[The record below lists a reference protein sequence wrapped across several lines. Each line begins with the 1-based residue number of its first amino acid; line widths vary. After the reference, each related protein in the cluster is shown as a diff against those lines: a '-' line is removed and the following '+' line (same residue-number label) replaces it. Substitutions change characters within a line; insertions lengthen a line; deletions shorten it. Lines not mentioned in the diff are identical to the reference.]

1 MSSDQRT
8 STVFPPLRPAHV
20 AAVALCLSLAACSA
34 DVTRFDGPGFNL
46 TGEKTP
52 GAPGAPHPRSGLTG
66 EGLDGVPPPS
76 NRVASLPPP
85 ASSPGYAS
93 QPLPPP
99 NQPAADRSAMPAA
112 DRRAPRAAASGETVE
127 VHAGDT
133 ISAIARRHHVTV
145 AALSEVN
152 NLGANNTIKAGQ
164 KLVLPAG
171 AHSAPAATA
180 ETPRAAPAKLPVAKA
195 PRAADPAPAQAQ
207 ATTGWEGKHTLRAG
221 ESLYGIARQYKV
233 TTADLQRANDITDP
247 ARVRVGTVLK
257 VPGGQPGAVPM
268 QDADPAPARTA
279 RAASEPATPAGI
291 TPGVRVLNQPERQAA
306 RSDRATDADPSPAV
320 EPVAS
325 SAVHFPWP
333 ARGKVIGTFGKR
345 PDGTG
350 SEGIK
355 IQLPMGT
362 DVRAVEGGK
371 VIYAS
376 SEMQSYG
383 NLVLIQH
390 DNGWVSAYGHADR
403 LMVRTDEVV
412 RKGQVIAKSGRTG
425 SADQPQLHFELR
437 QGSRPMDPL
446 AYLDK

>member
-8 STVFPPLRPAHV
+8 STVFMSLRPAHV
-20 AAVALCLSLAACSA
+20 AAVALSMTLAACSA
-34 DVTRFDGPGFNL
+34 DVTRFDGPSFNL
-46 TGEKTP
+46 TGDKTTGP
-52 GAPGAPHPRSGLTG
+52 AAAHPRSGLTG
-66 EGLDGVPPPS
+66 EGSEGVPPPS

-85 ASSPGYAS
+85 SGPGYAA

-99 NQPAADRSAMPAA
+99 REVPADRAA
-112 DRRAPRAAASGETVE
+112 AAPRAKPAASGETVE

-133 ISAIARRHHVTV
+133 ISGIARRHHVTV

-152 NLGANNTIKAGQ
+152 NLGSNATIKAGQ
-164 KLVLPAG
+164 KLVLPQG
-171 AHSAPAATA
+171 AHSAPSTPA

-195 PRAADPAPAQAQ
+195 ARPAEPAATANWD
-207 ATTGWEGKHTLRAG
+207 GKHTLRAG
-221 ESLYGIARQYKV
+221 ESVYAIARQYK
-233 TTADLQRANDITDP
+233 TTAAELQRMNDISDP

-257 VPGGQPGAVPM
+257 VPTGQPGAVPL
-268 QDADPAPARTA
+268 QEADPAAARTA
-279 RAASEPATPAGI
+279 RAPAPTANEPATPAGI
-291 TPGVRVLNQPERQAA
+291 TPGVRMLNQPERKAA
-306 RSDRATDADPSPAV
+306 LSDRANDAEPAPAA
-320 EPVAS
+320 EPVLS
-325 SAVHFPWP
+325 NAVHFPWP

-345 PDGTG
+345 PDGAN

-355 IQLPMGT
+355 IQVPMGT
-362 DVRAVEGGK
+362 DVRAVDGGK

-376 SEMQSYG
+376 SEMQTYG

-390 DNGWVSAYGHADR
+390 ENGWVSAYGHADR
-403 LMVRTDEVV
+403 LLVQPEDTV

-425 SADQPQLHFELR
+425 IADQPQLHFELR

>member
-8 STVFPPLRPAHV
+8 STVFGPLRPAHV
-20 AAVALCLSLAACSA
+20 AAVALSMTLAACSA
-34 DVTRFDGPGFNL
+34 DVTRFDGPSFNL
-46 TGEKTP
+46 TGDKTP
-52 GAPGAPHPRSGLTG
+52 GIPGAAPSHPRSGLTG
-66 EGLDGVPPPS
+66 EGSEGVPPPS
-76 NRVASLPPP
+76 SRVASLPPP
-85 ASSPGYAS
+85 SSPGYAA

-99 NQPAADRSAMPAA
+99 REIAPERAASV
-112 DRRAPRAAASGETVE
+112 PRARPAASGQTVE

-133 ISAIARRHHVTV
+133 ISAIALRHHVTV
-145 AALSEVN
+145 SALSDIN
-152 NLGANNTIKAGQ
+152 NLGPNATIKPGQ

-171 AHSAPAATA
+171 AHASASMAAD
-180 ETPRAAPAKLPVAKA
+180 TPRAAPAKLPVAKA
-195 PRAADPAPAQAQ
+195 SRTPEAPAPAN
-207 ATTGWEGKHTLRAG
+207 WDGKHTLRAG
-221 ESLYGIARQYKV
+221 ESIYGVARHYK
-233 TTADLQRANDITDP
+233 TTAAELQRVNDIADP

-257 VPGGQPGAVPM
+257 VPSASPGAVPHP
-268 QDADPAPARTA
+268 DAEPAPARTA
-279 RAASEPATPAGI
+279 RAPAPQASEPATPAGI
-291 TPGVRVLNQPERQAA
+291 TPGVRVLNQPERTAA
-306 RSDRATDADPSPAV
+306 LSKRANDADPAPAT
-320 EPVAS
+320 PVHANT
-325 SAVHFPWP
+325 VHFPWP

-345 PDGTG
+345 PDGG
-350 SEGIK
+350 NSEGIK
-355 IQLPMGT
+355 IQVPMGT

-376 SEMQSYG
+376 SEMQTYG

-403 LMVRTDEVV
+403 LMVKPEDIV

>member
-8 STVFPPLRPAHV
+8 STVFAPLRPAHV
-20 AAVALCLSLAACSA
+20 AAVALSLTLTACSA
-34 DVTRFDGPGFNL
+34 DVTRFDGPSFSL

-52 GAPGAPHPRSGLTG
+52 GPAGPHPRSGLTG
-66 EGLDGVPPPS
+66 EGADGVPPPAS
-76 NRVASLPPP
+76 TRMASLPPP
-85 ASSPGYAS
+85 SNPGYAA

-99 NQPAADRSAMPAA
+99 REIPAD
-112 DRRAPRAAASGETVE
+112 RAAAAPRPRATPSGETVD

-133 ISAIARRHHVTV
+133 ISGIARRHHVTV

-152 NLGANNTIKAGQ
+152 NLGPNATIKAGQ

-171 AHSAPAATA
+171 AHSAPTAAA
-180 ETPRAAPAKLPVAKA
+180 EAPRAAPAKLP
-195 PRAADPAPAQAQ
+195 QAQ
-207 ATTGWEGKHTLRAG
+207 AAKPARTAETPAPSNWDGKHTLRAG
-221 ESLYGIARQYKV
+221 ESIYAIARQYK
-233 TTADLQRANDITDP
+233 TTAAELQRVNDIADP

-257 VPGGQPGAVPM
+257 VPSSQPGAVPA
-268 QDADPAPARTA
+268 QEIEPTPGRTA
-279 RAASEPATPAGI
+279 RAPLASEPATPSGI
-291 TPGVRVLNQPERQAA
+291 TPGVRMLNQPERQAA
-306 RSDRATDADPSPAV
+306 LSDRATDAEPASA
-320 EPVAS
+320 PAAS
-325 SAVHFPWP
+325 NAVHFPWP

-345 PDGTG
+345 PDGAS

-355 IQLPMGT
+355 IQVPMGT
-362 DVRAVEGGK
+362 DVRAVEGCK

-376 SEMQSYG
+376 SEMQTYG

-403 LMVRTDEVV
+403 LLVQPEEMV

-425 SADQPQLHFELR
+425 SVDQPQLHFELR